1 MATGTMATNQLD
13 IAKLMTEN
21 ISTIKNIEKTFT
33 DNIITKL
40 KTEQTKYNA
49 MNKELKEGFEGI
61 RKDNSRMIFGI
72 LLSFIIIDFLY
83 SIITE

>member
-1 MATGTMATNQLD
+1 MATNQLD

-21 ISTIKNIEKTFT
+21 ISTIKNIEKKFT

-49 MNKELKEGFEGI
+49 INKNVNEGFEGI

-83 SIITE
+83 SIIIE

>member
-1 MATGTMATNQLD
+1 
-13 IAKLMTEN
+13 MTEN